1 MERMAMEANM
11 NMLTQMLS
19 VCKEKT
25 MKRSHTSKQLSD
37 AEKQAF
43 SNCLSKFADCPNVV
57 MMEMQAMGQQQ
68 GGF

>member
-25 MKRSHTSKQLSD
+25 MKRSHTAKQLSE

-43 SNCLSKFADCPNVV
+43 ANCLSKFSECPNVV
-57 MMEMQAMGQQQ
+57 M
-68 GGF
+68 

>member
-1 MERMAMEANM
+1 MAMEANM

-25 MKRSHTSKQLSD
+25 MKRSHTGKTLSD

-43 SNCLSKFADCPNVV
+43 SNCLSKFSECPNVV
-57 MMEMQAMGQQQ
+57 MMEMQAMGQAQ
-68 GGF
+68 GGGF